1 MSMPATRLV
10 PIMMLA
16 SLFVFGGTPNAESS
30 SLRPTSVTQRAA
42 SGSGG
47 LSFVLKRRYPAGGH
61 TAVRLHNAG
70 DKSYNYNPFYEACDM
85 VFRVRAGRKFLV
97 PEGTHC
103 DLQGDDQIRPG
114 ETVTLFKWDLDE
126 CTKDKWGCTRE
137 KDLPAGRYVMR
148 GWFKPHGSGDRV
160 TVVGRFRIVEP

>member
-1 MSMPATRLV
+1 MSMPVTRFL
-10 PIMMLA
+10 PIVILA
-16 SLFVFGGTPNAESS
+16 ALPVFAGSPPAESS
-30 SLRPTSVTQRAA
+30 SVNATSVPQRVG

-47 LSFVLKRRYPAGGH
+47 LSFVLKRSYAEGGH
-61 TAVRLHNAG
+61 TAVRLYNGG

-85 VFRVRAGRKFLV
+85 VFRVRNGRKFLV

-103 DLQGDDQIRPG
+103 DLQGDDQVGPD

-126 CTKDKWGCTRE
+126 CTRDEWGCTRE
-137 KDLPAGRYVMR
+137 KDLPAGRYAMR
-148 GWFKPHGSGDRV
+148 GWFKPHGGGDRV